1 MDNQIKLFELKEKVK
16 IFVAQRNWQEFH
28 SPKNL
33 AMSIS
38 IEAAELMEHFQW
50 LGLEESKDYLQDA
63 KNHDEVAMELAD
75 VLIYCMSFANTCN
88 IDISEAIS
96 KKMAI
101 NEIRFKKA

>member
-1 MDNQIKLFELKEKVK
+1 MDKKTNISTLKEKVK
-16 IFVAQRNWQEFH
+16 TFVADRNWQEFH

-33 AMSIS
+33 ASSIA

-50 LGLEESKDYLQDA
+50 LSLEESKDYLKDA

-88 IDISEAIS
+88 IDISEAIF

-101 NEIRFKKA
+101 NETRFKKD

>member
-1 MDNQIKLFELKEKVK
+1 MDNRTKISQLKEKVK
-16 IFVAQRNWQEFH
+16 SFVAERNWQEFH

-50 LGLEESKDYLQDA
+50 LSLEESKEYLKDA

-75 VLIYCMSFANTCN
+75 VIIYCMSFANVCD
-88 IDISEAIS
+88 IDISEAVF

-101 NEIRFKKA
+101 NETRFKKD